1 MSFLLLRNVS
11 IGSGRNTSLAFLS
24 RYKIFKCLL
33 IKSCKDFKK
42 GQYVTTKVIRL
53 DLVFLVLLFSILIL
67 FRMGIFRGC
76 SGMAGPPLPEIC
88 HTYPTTMKLG
98 TVIPHLKKIQK
109 IYEYRTSADISI
121 FSREISKFLL
131 HQEIEI
137 EIDILY
143 MISNSFSFSWV
154 FKDFLIKPG
163 YDFDDISQNGY
174 LRSS

>member
-1 MSFLLLRNVS
+1 MLINQKLERFQQRAICNNKGYSFR
-11 IGSGRNTSLAFLS
+11 F
-24 RYKIFKCLL
+24 
-33 IKSCKDFKK
+33 D
-42 GQYVTTKVIRL
+42 
-53 DLVFLVLLFSILIL
+53 LFSTLI
-67 FRMGIFRGC
+67 FYINPIQDGHFRGC

-88 HTYPTTMKLG
+88 HTYSTTMKLG

-121 FSREISKFLL
+121 FSREIIKFLL

-163 YDFDDISQNGY
+163 SDFDDFSQNGY